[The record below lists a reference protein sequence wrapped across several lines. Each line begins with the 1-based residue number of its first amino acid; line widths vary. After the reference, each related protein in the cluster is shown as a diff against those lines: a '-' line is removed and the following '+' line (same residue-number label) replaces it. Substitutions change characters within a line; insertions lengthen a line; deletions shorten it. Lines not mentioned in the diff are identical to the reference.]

1 MYIHKYV
8 YVKEN
13 TVKGHE
19 CHNASQGKMEQHYE
33 SEAIKHK
40 MAIVLYKT
48 KVGMFLETHMYIH
61 K

>member
-1 MYIHKYV
+1 MPMDIHKYV

-19 CHNASQGKMEQHYE
+19 CHNASQGKMEQQYE
-33 SEAIKHK
+33 SEAIKNK

-48 KVGMFLETHMYIH
+48 
-61 K
+61 